1 MKKFGSILLTLAVL
15 FTLCAG
21 ALPVY
26 GASTL
31 TFSANRT
38 VLVPGQ
44 YAVLTI
50 TPNPSSMTVE
60 ISITD
65 DDPYHD
71 VVSYDSHSKNVTALR
86 KGTAV
91 VTATATN
98 PSTNETITKTITIK
112 VRTPTGLLNN
122 TDYYIMNCG
131 TEKLLSLASTSDANS
146 VSIVGTARSDAMISR
161 WTLSIATDADG
172 NYAGRTELISAN
184 SAAGRKAYVSGTN
197 LILYNT
203 SGERTKFA
211 LHRIESG
218 TNQGKYA
225 IRYGTQYVAMN
236 SSGTVYLTSSSS
248 DNIYW
253 CFMAVEKNY
262 ADLYSH
268 NYSYT
273 KDGETKQ
280 YNTTVNNTEFTNVL
294 SSAGY
299 SPYVFVNETPLQ
311 AYEYL
316 PDDDV
321 FVFRG
326 HGNAGI
332 ISFRTTGDAVTGVIA
347 VHRNVLGLY
356 GDTGTIQHFINS
368 FEYNELASLRC
379 ALFIG
384 CNTGLDITIYR
395 KTYNLLNATFEKGA
409 HFVVGTTQT
418 IYSDDANDFLAGFLG
433 ALKNKANLY
442 NCYRS
447 GLINASPNP
456 DYVTEDHPS
465 SDFPAVYVG
474 DGSQYLN

>member
-1 MKKFGSILLTLAVL
+1 MKKFGSILLTFAVL
-15 FTLCAG
+15 FILCAG

-60 ISITD
+60 ITITD

-71 VVSYDSHSKNVTALR
+71 VVSYDSHSKSVTALR

-98 PSTNETITKTITIK
+98 PGTNETITKTITIK
-112 VRTPTGLLNN
+112 VRTPTGLRNN

-146 VSIVGTARSDAMISR
+146 VSVVGKARSNAMISR

-211 LHRIESG
+211 VHRIESG
-218 TNQGKYA
+218 TNQGRYA

-253 CFMAVEKNY
+253 CFMAVEKGY
-262 ADLYSH
+262 ADIYSH
-268 NYSYT
+268 QYT
-273 KDGETKQ
+273 GYD
-280 YNTTVNNTEFTNVL
+280 TTANNSDFYFTFQEL
-294 SSAGY
+294 GY
-299 SPYVFVNETPLQ
+299 SAYMSVNEAAEY

-316 PDDDV
+316 PDDHV

-326 HGNAGI
+326 HANAGLLG
-332 ISFRTTGDAVTGVIA
+332 FRDSNGNSSGRFYA
-347 VHRNVLGLY
+347 
-356 GDTGTIQHFINS
+356 DTKMPFSNGYFICNS
-368 FEYNELASLRC
+368 LTNTAKSYLSDNALANLRC
-379 ALFIG
+379 ALLLG
-384 CNTGLDITIYR
+384 CKTGVDYLYGAN
-395 KTYNLLNATFEKGA
+395 TYNLVNAYFVKGA
-409 HFVVGTTQT
+409 HLVVGTT
-418 IYSDDANDFLAGFLG
+418 YEVAPDNSDAFLAGFLDKLSSG
-433 ALKNKANLY
+433 SYNLY
-442 NCYRS
+442 DCLQAGLRS
-447 GLINASPNP
+447 AGINDSYVSDDNP
-456 DYVTEDHPS
+456 YGYYPIVT
-465 SDFPAVYVG
+465 VG
-474 DGSQYLN
+474 DSSQFLN